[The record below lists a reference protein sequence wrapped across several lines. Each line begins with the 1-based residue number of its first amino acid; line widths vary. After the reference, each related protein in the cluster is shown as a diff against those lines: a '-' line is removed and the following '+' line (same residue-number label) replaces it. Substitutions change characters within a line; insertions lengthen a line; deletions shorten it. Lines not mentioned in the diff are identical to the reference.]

1 MLPQALTGSH
11 SRPHNLR
18 TCPGNKR
25 WWGSSHHLS
34 LSWDNDNGHH
44 LPLNFWLQGPAMTQ
58 GPAGLGARAL
68 APPAFILML
77 TQERLDSTNLTQP
90 SLSGAPAWVCP
101 HDHLAI
107 SDGF

>member
-58 GPAGLGARAL
+58 GPWSKSTGPSCIHPHADPGK
-68 APPAFILML
+68 
-77 TQERLDSTNLTQP
+77 TRLDKSDSAFSEWGPCLGVSPRSP
-90 SLSGAPAWVCP
+90 S
-101 HDHLAI
+101 HQ
-107 SDGF
+107 